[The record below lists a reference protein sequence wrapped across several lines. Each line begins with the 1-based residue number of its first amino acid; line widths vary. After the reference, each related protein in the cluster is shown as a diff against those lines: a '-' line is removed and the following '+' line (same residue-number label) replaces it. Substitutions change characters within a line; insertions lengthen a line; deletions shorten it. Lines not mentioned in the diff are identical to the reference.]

1 MSTALILVIITLV
14 LSAFFSGLE
23 IAFLTANK
31 LRIELFNNQGKKWAQ
46 YVSDFQKNPSKF
58 LSTILVGN
66 NLALVIYGIM
76 MEQLLNKR
84 FSNAMP
90 FTIIDENFTTLIII
104 TLISTII
111 VVIFAEF
118 LPKALFRISPSFLL
132 SFLIYPFKVFYFL
145 LWPIVKLVIMFSQF
159 FIKRFLKIEVFE
171 NQPIFSKVDLDH
183 FVEMGLDQN
192 PSDDEMDVATEIF
205 KNALDFNT
213 VSVRDCL
220 VPRTELVTISLDDSI
235 ESLEKLFIESRHS
248 KILVFKDSI
257 DNIVG
262 YVHHLDLYKKPKNL
276 KSILHNIPVVAETKS
291 AQLMLEDFS
300 KLKKSIAL
308 VVDEYGGTSGIITVE
323 DIMEEVFG
331 EIDDEH
337 DVLDSNDE
345 VTLGEDHFQ
354 LSAQLEIDY
363 LNEKYQLNLPE
374 GDYETLG
381 GFVVSELEHIPE
393 VNDEFQINNFQIKV
407 LEATDR
413 RIERLELKALD

>member
-1 MSTALILVIITLV
+1 
-14 LSAFFSGLE
+14 
-23 IAFLTANK
+23 
-31 LRIELFNNQGKKWAQ
+31 
-46 YVSDFQKNPSKF
+46 
-58 LSTILVGN
+58 
-66 NLALVIYGIM
+66 M

-84 FSNAMP
+84 FQNALP

-111 VVIFAEF
+111 VVLFAEF

-132 SFLIYPFKVFYFL
+132 SFLIYPFKVFYFI
-145 LWPIVKLVIMFSQF
+145 LWPIVNLVIIFSQF
-159 FIKRFLKIEVFE
+159 FIKKFLKIEVFE

-192 PSDDEMDVATEIF
+192 PLDDEMDVATEIF
-205 KNALDFNT
+205 KNALDFSN

-220 VPRTELVTISLDDSI
+220 VPRTDLVTISLDENI
-235 ESLEKLFIESRHS
+235 AFLEKLFIESRHS

-262 YVHHLDLYKKPKNL
+262 YVHHLDLYKKPKSL
-276 KSILHNIPVVAETKS
+276 KSILHSIPVVSETKS
-291 AQLMLEDFS
+291 ARLMLEDFS

-337 DVLDSNDE
+337 DDLDSNDE
-345 VTLGEDHFQ
+345 IVLDDNHYQ

-363 LNEKYQLNLPE
+363 LNEKYHLNLPE

-381 GFVVSELEHIPE
+381 GFIVSELENIPE